1 MKYLIYYIVLFLSLF
16 NGANYARASNLPEDF
31 TGAYTRKIEQQKEE
45 DELSRID
52 FNESIASVLEIGEY
66 VYGKYSYD
74 EIADAD
80 FVNVLKQFFPDADED
95 KLEERRQFLE
105 YAYNAYN
112 KMKELYGNYIATKL
126 MPKAQKVV
134 QSESDYDLPNEVPY
148 KEAPA
153 DSFYVVHNFKKI
165 LSYSSDP
172 EERKAVEKFREKEHQ
187 QSISEKINRSL
198 EKIDWKKVWFY
209 GQQYENPLLSK
220 LGITQWQ
227 TTPEFQLR
235 MMSPHTYIDDNK
247 TLDFGIHIVTEPFS
261 FVLANNLDASH
272 LKPQID
278 LSQSEN
284 VKNIQ
289 ITLPIP
295 LNSVRHPEAHKYFGD
310 FIIPLKVEVED
321 VNKPVTLKGQIKL
334 VGCDNQLACDNYVLK
349 LEQTLMPRGDEIEPN
364 GYGNYFNKHIAALP
378 KTEQKHLHLKK
389 IFMDEYDGGQAVFL
403 QFTTDKTIKNF
414 KVFLEEVAGFT
425 LFSAPML
432 RLYDNRIDA
441 VFIPLN
447 KDADLRNAEFI
458 ITAGLNDLYNLRL
471 TEKASAASM
480 LEPDKN
486 TLNVALILLAI
497 FGGFILNFM
506 PCVFPVLSL
515 KIVSVSRAEE
525 KNRRQLKKS
534 LAYTCWGIYCG
545 FAVLIGVLCLA
556 KFLGYSLGWG
566 MQFQNINFLVIM
578 TFVLSGFIIIIRSVS
593 FDIVSRFSNNGI
605 GKAASFAVGALIVL
619 LSTPCTAPYLA
630 TAIGFALSG
639 TYIELVIIM
648 SAVAFGLSLPYLI
661 TLIANA
667 PEKIF
672 PKPGKWMQKLH
683 IAAQIMLLL
692 TIMWLLNLIWL
703 QTDAKFVLKMGG
715 CVLIFTWIF
724 NIYHKFGLYLQGVL
738 DERITEKMLLKI
750 KIASHAFMLAIFAA
764 MLLWCSSAAQ
774 KSRIF
779 NYARNTVNRHTEL
792 NQDIIRKKVAEGRS
806 VLLEVGADWCL
817 TCHVN
822 DALVLTESNLKNW
835 QKNYNLDIIRID
847 WTNYSQTILNYMEK
861 FGRKGIPFYV
871 LYTPYM
877 REGMVLP
884 EILAPDD
891 MQNLLNNAAHK

>member
-1 MKYLIYYIVLFLSLF
+1 MKYLIYYIVLILSLF
-16 NGANYARASNLPEDF
+16 NGANFAGASDLPEDF
-31 TGAYTRKIEQQKEE
+31 TGTYTRKIEQQKEE
-45 DELSRID
+45 DALSHVD
-52 FNESIASVLEIGEY
+52 FNESVASALEIGEY
-66 VYGKYSYD
+66 IYGKYSYD

-80 FVNVLKQFFPDADED
+80 FVNVLKQFFPDADAD
-95 KLEERRQFLE
+95 SLEEKRQFLE
-105 YAYNAYN
+105 HAYYTYD
-112 KMKELYGNYIATKL
+112 KVKELYNNYIAARL

-134 QSESDYDLPNEVPY
+134 HNENEYDLPDEVPY
-148 KEAPA
+148 KEAPP

-172 EERKAVEKFREKEHQ
+172 EERKAVEEFREREHQ
-187 QSISEKINRSL
+187 LSMSEKVNKAL

-235 MMSPHTYIDDNK
+235 MMSPNTYIEENK

-261 FVLANNLDASH
+261 FILANNSDPFH

-295 LNSVRHPEAHKYFGD
+295 LNSVKHPEAHKYFGD

-334 VGCDNQLACDNYVLK
+334 AACDNQLACDNYVLL
-349 LEQTLMPRGDEIEPN
+349 LEQTLLPRGDEIEPN

-378 KTEQKHLHLKK
+378 KAEQKHLRFKK
-389 IFMDEYDGGQAVFL
+389 IFIDEYEGNQAVFL
-403 QFTTDKTIKNF
+403 QFTTDKTVKNF

-432 RLYDNRIDA
+432 RLHDNRID
-441 VFIPLN
+441 VIFIPLN

-471 TEKASAASM
+471 TEKAGVASM

-486 TLNVALILLAI
+486 TLNLALLLAAI
-497 FGGFILNFM
+497 FGGFILNLM

-515 KIVSVSRAEE
+515 KIVSFSRAEE

-534 LAYTCWGIYCG
+534 LAYTCGGIYCG
-545 FAVLIGVLCLA
+545 FAVLIGMLCLA
-556 KFLGYSLGWG
+556 KYLGYSLGWG
-566 MQFQNINFLVIM
+566 MQFQNISFLVAM
-578 TFVLSGFIIIIRSVS
+578 TFVLSGFVIIVHSVS
-593 FDIVSRFSNNGI
+593 FEVFSRFSNLNI
-605 GKAASFAVGALIVL
+605 GKTASFAVGALIVL

-639 TYIELVIIM
+639 TYVELITVM
-648 SAVAFGLSLPYLI
+648 SAAAFGLSLPYLI
-661 TLIANA
+661 TLFANE

-703 QTDAKFVLKMGG
+703 QTDTKFVLKLVA
-715 CVLIFTWIF
+715 CVLIFTWVF
-724 NIYHKFGLYLQGVL
+724 NIYYKFGLYLQGVL
-738 DERITEKMLLKI
+738 DERITPKMLFKI
-750 KIASHAFMLAIFAA
+750 KVVSHALMLAIFTA
-764 MLLWCSSAAQ
+764 LLVWCCFAAQ
-774 KSRIF
+774 KSRTF

-806 VLLEVGADWCL
+806 VLLEVGADWCM
-817 TCHVN
+817 TCHIN
-822 DALVLTESNLKNW
+822 DALVLTDSNLKNW
-835 QKNYNLDIIRID
+835 QKNYNLDVIRID
-847 WTNYSQTILNYMEK
+847 WTNYSQTVLNYMEK

-877 REGMVLP
+877 REGIVLP
-884 EILAPDD
+884 EILAPED